1 MQMNLTQKL
10 ELAFWDVIIYRLS
23 RVTLV
28 RKLLR
33 LGYSMVDNFDKKA
46 FLKVA
51 AGVSLAG
58 FLSGFGFTLIF
69 AMIF

>member
-23 RVTLV
+23 RFTLV
-28 RKLLR
+28 RKLLHY
-33 LGYSMVDNFDKKA
+33 GYSMAESFNKKA

-69 AMIF
+69 SMII

>member
-1 MQMNLTQKL
+1 MQMTITQKL

-23 RVTLV
+23 RFTLV

-33 LGYSMVDNFDKKA
+33 YGYSMAETFDKKS
-46 FLKVA
+46 FMKVA

-69 AMIF
+69 SMIF

>member
-23 RVTLV
+23 RYPIV
-28 RKLLR
+28 RKILR
-33 LGYSMVDNFDKKA
+33 YGYSMAENFDKRA

-51 AGVSLAG
+51 AVVAVAG
-58 FLSGFGFTLIF
+58 FLSGFGFTYIF
-69 AMIF
+69 SMIF

>member
-23 RVTLV
+23 RYSIV
-28 RKLLR
+28 RKILHY
-33 LGYSMVDNFDKKA
+33 GYSMAENFDKRA

-51 AGVSLAG
+51 AVVALCG
-58 FLSGFGFTLIF
+58 FLSGFGFTLVF
-69 AMIF
+69 SMIF